1 MPASEPDF
9 TSVSEFRGREVAC
22 WAIGPYFDAL
32 RERGLPAERLTR
44 NLGVSAEY
52 LADATNRISWTAYAT
67 LLENA
72 QALWS
77 DEELVALGRRAAV
90 SRWFRPFADIA
101 RLRYGPLDLYRWLV
115 QRGAGVQRQALAAI
129 AYTLEELGPDHLEVR
144 VHVAPGYPVPR
155 GFLLGAQGTLAAIP
169 TILGYEPAR
178 IEMKPAPGGARYEI
192 RLPPRRPALGWLR
205 KVLGWP
211 FAVRRAAVFLEE
223 AYESLNQSS
232 RQYAAIFNATSDA
245 IVIND
250 LEGAPLDAN
259 PAAWRL
265 FGYGREEFLA
275 VDPMQ
280 LVDLGSREAYRRYL
294 EAVREGRQ
302 VQFEQTATRKDGSRV
317 DLEIRGAPIEFRG
330 RPAALGVIRDV
341 TDRKRSEAERI
352 RLEEQLLQAQKM
364 EAVGQ
369 LAGGIA
375 HDFNNLLSV
384 ITGYAGLLLES
395 ADGDG
400 GVLEAAGQ
408 IRLAADRGAALTR
421 QLLAFSRGAVVEPE
435 ALRPNALILELK
447 KMLER
452 LIGDDVELVL
462 DLDEGVGWIR
472 ADASQIEQAIVN
484 LVVNA
489 RDAMPGGGRLAIAT
503 RSVLLGTDF
512 EAGSDF
518 APGPYACIRVADT
531 GHGMGPEVQAR
542 IFEPFFTT
550 KERGR
555 GSGLGLSTV
564 FGIVRQSGGY
574 VRVESAPGAGARFD
588 LYLPLVEAPGEPA
601 RPLLA
606 AAELVARPGET
617 VLLVEDEPMLRQLT
631 RASLESRGFTVLA
644 AARGAEALALAEGHG
659 GRLDLVVA
667 DVVMPEMSGVELAE
681 RVRARLP
688 QVRILLVS
696 GHSEV
701 VAAGR
706 LPPGVH
712 FLAKPFRQD
721 ELVRE
726 IRRVLDRD

>member
-9 TSVSEFRGREVAC
+9 SSVAEFRGREVAC
-22 WAIGPYFDAL
+22 WAIASYFDAL

-44 NLGVSAEY
+44 GMGVSAEY
-52 LADATNRISWTAYAT
+52 LADATNRISWAAYAT

-72 QALWS
+72 QVLWS
-77 DEELVALGRRAAV
+77 DEELVSLGRRATV

-101 RLRYGPLDLYRWLV
+101 RLRFGPVDLYRWLV
-115 QRGAGVQRQALAAI
+115 RRGAGVQRQALAAV
-129 AYTLEELGPDHLEVR
+129 AYTLEELGPEHLEIR

-155 GFLLGAQGTLAAIP
+155 AFLLGAQGSLAALP
-169 TILGYEPAR
+169 AILGYEPAR
-178 IEMKPAPGGARYEI
+178 IEMQPEPGGARYEI
-192 RLPPRRPALGWLR
+192 HLPPRRSALGWLR

-211 FAVRRAAVFLEE
+211 FAVRRAAVYLEE
-223 AYESLNQSS
+223 AYENLHQSS

-250 LEGAPLDAN
+250 LAGAPLDAN

-265 FGYGREEFLA
+265 FGYTREEFLA
-275 VDPMQ
+275 HDPMQ
-280 LVDLGSREAYRRYL
+280 LTELGSREAYQRYL
-294 EAVREGRQ
+294 EAVRQGRR
-302 VQFEQTATRKDGSRV
+302 VQFEQTGIRKDGSRV
-317 DLEIRGAPIEFRG
+317 DLEIRGSPIEFHG

-375 HDFNNLLSV
+375 HDFNNLLTV
-384 ITGYAGLLLES
+384 ITGYAGLLEA
-395 ADGDG
+395 ADAEGAVG
-400 GVLEAAGQ
+400 EAAGQ
-408 IRLAADRGAALTR
+408 IRLAAERGAGLTR

-452 LIGDDVELVL
+452 LIGEDVEVVV
-462 DLDEGVGWIR
+462 DLDPGVGWIE
-472 ADASQIEQAIVN
+472 ADPSQIEQAIVN

-489 RDAMPGGGRLAIAT
+489 RDAMPGGGRLSIAT
-503 RSVLLGTDF
+503 RAVALDPHF
-512 EAGSDF
+512 EAGADF

-531 GHGMGPEVQAR
+531 GHGMAPEVQAR

-550 KERGR
+550 KELGR

-564 FGIVRQSGGY
+564 FGIVRQGGGH

-588 LYLPLVEAPGEPA
+588 LYLPLVEAPGAPA
-601 RPLLA
+601 RRPLA
-606 AAELVARPGET
+606 AAELVAQPGET
-617 VLLVEDEPMLRQLT
+617 VLLVEDEPMLRELT
-631 RASLESRGFTVLA
+631 RASLESRGFAVLA
-644 AARGAEALALAEGHG
+644 AARGAEALDLADRHG
-659 GRLDLVVA
+659 GPLDLLLA
-667 DVVMPEMSGVELAE
+667 DVVMPEMSGAELAE

-688 QVRILLVS
+688 ALPILLVS
-696 GHSEV
+696 GHSEA

-726 IRRVLDRD
+726 IRRVLDRV